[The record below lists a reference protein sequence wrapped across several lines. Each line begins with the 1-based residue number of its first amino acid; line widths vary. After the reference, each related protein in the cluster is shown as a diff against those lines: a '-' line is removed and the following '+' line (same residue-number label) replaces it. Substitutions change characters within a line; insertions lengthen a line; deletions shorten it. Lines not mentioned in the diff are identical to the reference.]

1 MAVPNS
7 ATPGSR
13 IAPLPYVLA
22 ALVPFGA
29 GTILADLSGF
39 PARLEVFVLGAAALA
54 VLVLAAAGSREFFA
68 PGAGRFPSWGPFSP
82 PTLRR
87 LNYGLLGAA
96 ALLCVV
102 LQVKWRTG
110 NMTIPL
116 GAVGLLG
123 GYFYFAPPLEWH
135 RRGWGEVLGALWLG
149 MLPVVWGYYLQCN
162 QLVTEL
168 LLYALPLTFA
178 AFNFFL
184 IHGFPPLEEEGPA
197 PDRTMAARLGPV
209 AGALVFTLVNI
220 LTITGLVVDL
230 LFPANPLPFRAGFI
244 LLILLAVVNQ
254 ELIKQKAYRREAR
267 IKLLCHLTLAQ
278 QLAMGLV
285 YVISLWLRW

>member
-1 MAVPNS
+1 MAVPNP
-7 ATPGSR
+7 ATSGSP

-22 ALVPFGA
+22 VLIPFGA

-39 PARLEVFVLGAAALA
+39 PVQLEVFVLGAAALA
-54 VLVLAAAGSREFFA
+54 ALVLAAAGSRELFA
-68 PGAGRFPSWGPFSP
+68 PGATRFPTWGPFSP
-82 PTLRR
+82 RTLTW
-87 LNYGLLGAA
+87 LNYGFLSAA

-102 LQVKWRTG
+102 LQLKWRTG

-116 GAVGLLG
+116 GALG
-123 GYFYFAPPLEWH
+123 ILTGYFYFAPPLEWH
-135 RRGWGEVLGALWLG
+135 RRGWGEVLGAIGLG
-149 MLPVVWGYYLQCN
+149 LLPAVWGFYLQCT

-168 LLYALPLTFA
+168 LLYTLPLTFA
-178 AFNFFL
+178 AFNLLL
-184 IHGFPPLEEEGPA
+184 IHGYPPLDEAETA
-197 PDRTMAARLGPV
+197 PRQTLAARRGPV

-230 LFPANPLPFRAGFI
+230 LFPANPLPFRAGFV

-285 YVISLWLRW
+285 FAVSLWLRW